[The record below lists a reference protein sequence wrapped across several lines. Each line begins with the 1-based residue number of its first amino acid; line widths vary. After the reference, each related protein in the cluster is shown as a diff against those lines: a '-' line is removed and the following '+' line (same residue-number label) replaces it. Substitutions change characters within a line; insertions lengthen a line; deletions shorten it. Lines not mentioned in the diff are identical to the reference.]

1 MIIKKHYLL
10 IISFLILNFF
20 FTFCTKNKKQSTDN
34 QKSSFNIPYNLQKP
48 YKKIKLSNKLREIS
62 ALTYYNDSLLAA
74 VQDEKATIY
83 LINSNKGK
91 IQQKIKIAGDG
102 DFEGIEIVKDTAY
115 MMESNGKILQ
125 VAHFNSSSPKVEQFD
140 FAFSSKNDCEGLG
153 YNPGTGEL
161 LIACKGK
168 AALSGDVQQNENLPE
183 MKKYRAVYAVKRST
197 MQLNNRP
204 KYLLE
209 KKAYEQLSKTGD
221 FKPSAIAVHPLS
233 KNIYILASAGKLLI
247 VLDQNGNYLAHKQLK
262 PDLFVQPEGICFS
275 PDGKQLFISN
285 EGTSKKATL
294 LIFQ

>member
-1 MIIKKHYLL
+1 MIIKKQYLF
-10 IISFLILNFF
+10 IISILALNFF
-20 FTFCTKNKKQSTDN
+20 FTFCTENKKQSTDN
-34 QKSSFNIPYNLQKP
+34 QKPSFNIPYNLQKP

-74 VQDEKATIY
+74 VQDEKASIY
-83 LINSNKGK
+83 LINSNNGK

-102 DFEGIEIVKDTAY
+102 DFEGIEIVNDTAY
-115 MMESNGKILQ
+115 MLESNGKILQ
-125 VAHFNSSSPKVEQFD
+125 VARFNSSSPKVEQFD

-197 MQLNNRP
+197 MQLNIRP

-233 KNIYILASAGKLLI
+233 KNIYILGSAGKLLI
-247 VLDQNGNYLAHKQLK
+247 VLDQNGNYLTHKQLN

-275 PDGKQLFISN
+275 PDGNQLFISN
-285 EGTSKKATL
+285 EGKSKKATL